1 MPYKSKSDGWLALL
15 AQGQIFFSL
24 LASIAL
30 SFSPA
35 EYGSAAGSMDVLL
48 TMLLFSPVAF
58 GILQPLISQ
67 LLERFSEEEKV
78 LCTAR
83 SAHFGAA
90 TWNRLTRRRRHPTIT
105 RPVPRCGVCCVP
117 GGAPSADGRGN
128 RVCRWP

>member
-48 TMLLFSPVAF
+48 SMLLFSPVAF
-58 GILQPLISQ
+58 GIAELLISQ
-67 LLERFSEEEKV
+67 FLERCSGEDQV
-78 LCTAR
+78 
-83 SAHFGAA
+83 
-90 TWNRLTRRRRHPTIT
+90 I
-105 RPVPRCGVCCVP
+105 
-117 GGAPSADGRGN
+117 
-128 RVCRWP
+128 